1 MCQMLESGSIP
12 RGAIVQLKL
21 AGTFVLALSLVAC
34 DSGSGGSAPPVA
46 GCGPYPEQST
56 SPYVLPYEAGSSY
69 LVSQG
74 NCTNGS
80 HKTGTPDQ
88 YGYDLIVPIGTILI
102 ASRGGEVTRIVDS
115 FKDNTGVPGEE
126 NVVGITHDDG
136 STALYFH
143 LAENGAMVTLQQL
156 VNQGDVI
163 ALSGNSGNST
173 EPHLH
178 FVVDGPPGTG
188 GVGTVPI
195 TFKNTD
201 PHTNGLV
208 EGRFYEAF

>member
-1 MCQMLESGSIP
+1 MRS
-12 RGAIVQLKL
+12 KL
-21 AGTFVLALSLVAC
+21 IGISALAVLFVAC
-34 DSGSGGSAPPVA
+34 GGGSGGQAPPPA
-46 GCGPYPEQST
+46 ASGCGPYPEEST
-56 SPYVLPYEAGSSY
+56 SPYVLPYEVGSSY
-69 LVSQG
+69 LVGQG

-80 HKTGTPDQ
+80 HRTGTPDQ
-88 YGYDLIVPIGTILI
+88 YGYDFLMPTGTILI
-102 ASRGGEVTRIVDS
+102 ASRAGTVTRVVDR
-115 FKDNTGVPGEE
+115 FMDGTGVPGEE

-143 LAENGAMVTLQQL
+143 LAENGAMVLLQQ
-156 VNQGDVI
+156 VVSVGDVI

-195 TFKNTD
+195 TFSNTV
-201 PHTNGLV
+201 PHPNGLV
-208 EGRFYEAF
+208 EGQFYEAF